1 MSRFHGFVR
10 NIAVTQGTKQRPTQ
24 QGTCGIMSVR
34 VIVKLKLSVTRDGL
48 KKNKIVG
55 YNMSLLP
62 RKLNRNG
69 RGFIDGEVEF
79 LAKPFYLYFYPAY
92 LFVFCES
99 RMGWNRNSGKL
110 EIEIETGKPINHHL
124 HF

>member
-55 YNMSLLP
+55 YNMTLLP
-62 RKLNRNG
+62 RKLNRMVAVLSMEKLSFWQNLFTCI
-69 RGFIDGEVEF
+69 FI
-79 LAKPFYLYFYPAY
+79 LLIYLYSA
-92 LFVFCES
+92 
-99 RMGWNRNSGKL
+99 RAGWDGIGIQEN
-110 EIEIETGKPINHHL
+110 
-124 HF
+124 